1 MTHDLSDTKD
11 VPPQLEGRPWSQFPM
26 PSEKEIDTKET
37 WIQSESK
44 VDPKWIQSESKVD
57 QFAKII

>member
-1 MTHDLSDTKD
+1 MDPK
-11 VPPQLEGRPWSQFPM
+11 
-26 PSEKEIDTKET
+26 

-44 VDPKWIQSESKVD
+44 VNPKWIQSESKVD